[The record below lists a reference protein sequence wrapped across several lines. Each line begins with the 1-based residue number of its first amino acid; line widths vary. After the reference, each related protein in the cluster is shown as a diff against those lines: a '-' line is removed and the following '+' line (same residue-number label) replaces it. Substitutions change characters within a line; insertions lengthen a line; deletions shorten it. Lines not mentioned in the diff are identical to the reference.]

1 MDRSPELFRDSDPE
15 EEEEPQ
21 PGPSVV
27 RRSVDVSRH
36 TKTTDLPT
44 DPDLPTDEDAIIVVG
59 KRGTS
64 TVASRAF
71 LLSFFRASELKLIF

>member
-21 PGPSVV
+21 PGISGV
-27 RRSVDVSRH
+27 RRSVDVSRN
-36 TKTTDLPT
+36 TTTTLPS